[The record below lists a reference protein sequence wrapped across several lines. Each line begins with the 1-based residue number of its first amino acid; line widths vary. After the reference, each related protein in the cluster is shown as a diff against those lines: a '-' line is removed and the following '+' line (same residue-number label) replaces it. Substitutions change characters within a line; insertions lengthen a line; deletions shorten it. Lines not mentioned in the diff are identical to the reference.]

1 MLRTAAHI
9 FLVAGCLP
17 VFAAST
23 ALAQIAEGESPSS
36 ESSLAESSLMDQST
50 LPNALDLKGSRPK
63 ADPSVMAPAATMLP
77 EDLDALS
84 APDSLAL
91 PDLPSQVTIR
101 ELRPLTLAEVERLVE
116 VNNPSLKAAASQVEQ
131 AKSAVLAAISA
142 WYPTVNLTANGLPQ
156 YLEGEQYRN
165 PKFLQRSNI
174 DNSFSDQKNSEGE
187 PLFPNNQEDQLVR
200 APNTFTKR
208 LSASFSAQVQ
218 WNLIDP
224 ARVPQISAARD
235 SFEKASDAYL
245 IALRDL
251 RLQASRNYFQLQRQ
265 DEQVRI
271 GQQSVRASLVSLSQ
285 ARARY
290 QAGVATKLEVLEAQT
305 QLSRDRLV
313 LTDGL
318 AGQSKARRAL
328 SALLD
333 LPQDVTPTAANPS
346 RVIGMWQPSL
356 QESIIAAYAFREE
369 LDQFILD
376 ISINNSNAN
385 AALAAVQP
393 VLSIFNNFNTS
404 RTQGQAGQ
412 SGSIDMDDYNWSV
425 NNAVGLSARWN
436 IFDGGRA
443 RAQYRQNKQRAEQSK
458 FNFASERD
466 KIRSEVEDSFFD
478 LRRASQN
485 IHTAASEV
493 LTTAESLRLARLRF
507 QAGVTTQREVVET
520 QRDLTKAEVS
530 YANAVTDYNVSIA
543 ELRRRTGLD
552 QVLVCPALN
561 LPATKPNQV
570 DLDIPI
576 EPQPNRSACEAP
588 VPVLQG

>member
-1 MLRTAAHI
+1 MFRIAAHI
-9 FLVAGCLP
+9 VFVAGCLP
-17 VFAAST
+17 ALAAST
-23 ALAQIAEGESPSS
+23 ALAQVAEDEFAT
-36 ESSLAESSLMDQST
+36 AESSLMDQST
-50 LPNALDLKGSRPK
+50 LPNAIDLKGSRPK
-63 ADPSVMAPAATMLP
+63 ADPSVMAPAATTLP
-77 EDLDALS
+77 EDLDALKS
-84 APDSLAL
+84 PDSLAL

-165 PKFLQRSNI
+165 PDFI
-174 DNSFSDQKNSEGE
+174 GANSVNPETGDPIRQ
-187 PLFPNNQEDQLVR
+187 
-200 APNTFTKR
+200 PNTYTSR
-208 LSASFSAQVQ
+208 WSASFSAQVQ

-235 SFEKASDAYL
+235 NFEKASDAYL
-245 IALRDL
+245 IALREL
-251 RLQASRNYFQLQRQ
+251 RLQSSTSYFQLQRQ

-271 GQQSVRASLVSLSQ
+271 GQESVRASLLSLRD

-305 QLSRDRLV
+305 QLSRDRQV

-318 AGQSKARRAL
+318 AGQARARRSLA
-328 SALLD
+328 ALLD

-346 RVIGMWQPSL
+346 RVIGIWQPSL

-404 RTQGQAGQ
+404 KNQGQANRT
-412 SGSIDMDDYNWSV
+412 GSIDMADYNWNYS
-425 NNAVGLSARWN
+425 NAVGLNATWA

-443 RAQYRQNKQRAEQSK
+443 RAQYRRNKQRAEESK

-466 KIRSEVEDSFFD
+466 RIRSEVENSFYN
-478 LRRASQN
+478 LREASQN
-485 IHTAASEV
+485 IHTTSTEV
-493 LTTAESLRLARLRF
+493 LSSAESLRLARLRF
-507 QAGVTTQREVVET
+507 QAGVTTQREVVDT
-520 QRDLTKAEVS
+520 QRDLTNAEVR
-530 YANAVTDYNVSIA
+530 YANAITDYNISIA

-552 QVLVCPALN
+552 QVLACPALN

-576 EPQPNRSACEAP
+576 ESQPNRPACEAP
-588 VPVLQG
+588 VPIVQG

>member
-1 MLRTAAHI
+1 
-9 FLVAGCLP
+9 

-23 ALAQIAEGESPSS
+23 AFAQVPEGETIPPQ
-36 ESSLAESSLMDQST
+36 SSLMDQAT
-50 LPNALDLKGSRPK
+50 LPNAIDIKGPRPK
-63 ADPSVMAPAATMLP
+63 ADSSVMPPAATTLP

-84 APDSLAL
+84 SPDSLAL
-91 PDLPSQVTIR
+91 PVLPSQVTIR
-101 ELRPLTLAEVERLVE
+101 ELRPLTLQEVERLVE

-131 AKSAVLAAISA
+131 AKSGVLAAISA

-165 PKFLQRSNI
+165 PKFLATPEQNP
-174 DNSFSDQKNSEGE
+174 QTGE
-187 PLFPNNQEDQLVR
+187 PLFERD
-200 APNTFTKR
+200 ANTYTKR
-208 LSASFSAQVQ
+208 WSANFSAQVQ

-235 SFEKASDAYL
+235 NFERASDAYL
-245 IALRDL
+245 IALREL
-251 RLQASRNYFQLQRQ
+251 RLQSSTSYFQLQRQ

-271 GQQSVRASLVSLSQ
+271 GQQSVRASLVSLRD

-290 QAGVATKLEVLEAQT
+290 QAGVATKQEVLEAQT
-305 QLSRDRLV
+305 QLSRDRSV

-328 SALLD
+328 AALLD

-346 RVIGMWQPSL
+346 RVLGIWQPSL

-393 VLSIFNNFNTS
+393 VLSIFNRFDTGRN
-404 RTQGQAGQ
+404 QGQGNK
-412 SGSIDMDDYNWSV
+412 SGSVDMDDYNWNYS
-425 NNAVGLSARWN
+425 NAVGLNATWA

-443 RAQYRQNKQRAEQSK
+443 RAQYRQNKQRAEESK

-466 KIRSEVEDSFFD
+466 RIRSEVEDSFFN
-478 LRRASQN
+478 LRKASQN
-485 IHTAASEV
+485 IHTSASEV
-493 LTTAESLRLARLRF
+493 LSTAESLRLARLRF
-507 QAGVTTQREVVET
+507 QAGVTTQREVVDT

-530 YANAVTDYNVSIA
+530 YANAITDYNVSIA

-552 QVLVCPALN
+552 QVLACPALN
-561 LPATKPNQV
+561 LPATNQTQV
-570 DLDIPI
+570 DIDVPI
-576 EPQPNRSACEAP
+576 EPQPNRPACEAP
-588 VPVLQG
+588 VPVVQG

>member
-1 MLRTAAHI
+1 VLRTAAHI

-17 VFAAST
+17 VFAATT
-23 ALAQIAEGESPSS
+23 ALAQVTEGEITAS
-36 ESSLAESSLMDQST
+36 ESSLMDQST
-50 LPNALDLKGSRPK
+50 LPNAIDIKGPRPK
-63 ADPSVMAPAATMLP
+63 ADSSVMPPAATTLP
-77 EDLDALS
+77 EDLNALTS
-84 APDSLAL
+84 PDSLAL

-101 ELRPLTLAEVERLVE
+101 ELRPLTLQEVERLVE

-131 AKSAVLAAISA
+131 AKSGVLAAISA

-165 PKFLQRSNI
+165 PKFLATPEQNP
-174 DNSFSDQKNSEGE
+174 QTGE
-187 PLFPNNQEDQLVR
+187 PLFERD
-200 APNTFTKR
+200 ANTYTKR
-208 LSASFSAQVQ
+208 WSANFSAQVQ

-235 SFEKASDAYL
+235 NFERASDAYL
-245 IALRDL
+245 IALREL
-251 RLQASRNYFQLQRQ
+251 RLQSSTSYFQLQRQ

-271 GQQSVRASLVSLSQ
+271 GQQSVRASLVSLRD

-328 SALLD
+328 AALLD

-346 RVIGMWQPSL
+346 RVLGIWQPSL

-393 VLSIFNNFNTS
+393 VLSIFNRFDTGRN
-404 RTQGQAGQ
+404 QGQGNK
-412 SGSIDMDDYNWSV
+412 SGSVDMDDYNWNYS
-425 NNAVGLSARWN
+425 NAVGLNATWA

-443 RAQYRQNKQRAEQSK
+443 RAQYRQNKQRAEESK

-466 KIRSEVEDSFFD
+466 RIRSEVEDSFFN
-478 LRRASQN
+478 LRKASQN
-485 IHTAASEV
+485 IHTSASEV
-493 LTTAESLRLARLRF
+493 LSTAESLRLARLRF
-507 QAGVTTQREVVET
+507 QAGVTTQREVVDT

-530 YANAVTDYNVSIA
+530 YANAITDYNVSIA

-552 QVLVCPALN
+552 QVLACPALN
-561 LPATKPNQV
+561 LPATKQTQA
-570 DLDIPI
+570 DIDVPI
-576 EPQPNRSACEAP
+576 EPQPNRPACEAP
-588 VPVLQG
+588 VPVYQS

>member
-1 MLRTAAHI
+1 VLRTAAHI

-23 ALAQIAEGESPSS
+23 ALAQVAEGES
-36 ESSLAESSLMDQST
+36 LTAESSLMDQST

-63 ADPSVMAPAATMLP
+63 ADPSVMPPAATTLP
-77 EDLDALS
+77 GDLDVLKS
-84 APDSLAL
+84 PDSLAL

-116 VNNPSLKAAASQVEQ
+116 VNNPSLKAAASQVQQ
-131 AKSAVLAAISA
+131 AKAGVRAAISA

-156 YLEGEQYRN
+156 YLDGEQFRN
-165 PKFLQRSNI
+165 PDFLATPQQNPLT
-174 DNSFSDQKNSEGE
+174 GE
-187 PLFPNNQEDQLVR
+187 SLFERD
-200 APNTFTKR
+200 ANTYTRR
-208 LSASFSAQVQ
+208 LSANLSAQVR

-224 ARVPQISAARD
+224 ARVPEISAARD
-235 SFEKASDAYL
+235 NFEKASDAYL
-245 IALRDL
+245 IALREL
-251 RLQASRNYFQLQRQ
+251 RLRAATAYFQLQRQ
-265 DEQVRI
+265 GEQVRI
-271 GQQSVRASLVSLSQ
+271 GQQSVRASLVSLRD

-313 LTDGL
+313 LTNGL
-318 AGQSKARRAL
+318 AGQSQARRSLA
-328 SALLD
+328 ALLD

-346 RVIGMWQPSL
+346 RVLGIWQPSL

-393 VLSIFNNFNTS
+393 VVSIFNQFDTGRN
-404 RTQGQAGQ
+404 QGQSNK
-412 SGSIDMDDYNWSV
+412 SGTVDMDDYNWNYS
-425 NNAVGLSARWN
+425 NAVGLNATWN

-443 RAQYRQNKQRAEQSK
+443 RARYRQNKQRAEESK
-458 FNFASERD
+458 FNFATERD
-466 KIRSEVEDSFFD
+466 RIRSEVEESFFD

-485 IHTAASEV
+485 IHTSASEV
-493 LTTAESLRLARLRF
+493 LSTAESLRLARLRF
-507 QAGVTTQREVVET
+507 QAGVTTQREVVDT
-520 QRDLTKAEVS
+520 QRDLTSAEVR
-530 YANAVTDYNVSIA
+530 YANAITDYNVSIA

-552 QVLVCPALN
+552 QVLACPALN

-570 DLDIPI
+570 ELDIPI
-576 EPQPNRSACEAP
+576 EPQPNRPACEAP
-588 VPVLQG
+588 VPVVQG

>member
-23 ALAQIAEGESPSS
+23 ALAQVVEGESPSS
-36 ESSLAESSLMDQST
+36 EPSLAESSLMDQST

-63 ADPSVMAPAATMLP
+63 ADPSVMPPAATTLP
-77 EDLDALS
+77 DDLDALKS
-84 APDSLAL
+84 PDSLAL

-101 ELRPLTLAEVERLVE
+101 ELRPLTLQEVERLVE

-131 AKSAVLAAISA
+131 AKSGVLAAVSA

-156 YLEGEQYRN
+156 YLDGEQYRN
-165 PKFLQRSNI
+165 PDFAQTVPNPKTGLA
-174 DNSFSDQKNSEGE
+174 E
-187 PLFPNNQEDQLVR
+187 P
-200 APNTFTKR
+200 APNTYTTQW
-208 LSASFSAQVQ
+208 SANFSAQVR

-235 SFEKASDAYL
+235 NFERASDAYL
-245 IALRDL
+245 IALREL
-251 RLQASRNYFQLQRQ
+251 RLQSSTNYFQLQRQ

-271 GQQSVRASLVSLSQ
+271 GQQSVRASLLSLRD

-305 QLSRDRLV
+305 QLARDRLV
-313 LTDGL
+313 LSDGL
-318 AGQSKARRAL
+318 AGQARARRSLA
-328 SALLD
+328 ALLD
-333 LPQDVTPTAANPS
+333 LPQDVTPTAADPS
-346 RVIGMWQPSL
+346 RVLGIWQPSL
-356 QESIIAAYAFREE
+356 QESIVAAYAFREE

-404 RTQGQAGQ
+404 KTQGQSGQ
-412 SGSIDMDDYNWSV
+412 LAMDSIDMDDYSWNVS
-425 NNAVGLSARWN
+425 NAVGLSATWA

-466 KIRSEVEDSFFD
+466 RIRTQVEDSFYN
-478 LRRASQN
+478 LNKASQN
-485 IHTAASEV
+485 IHTSSIEV
-493 LTTAESLRLARLRF
+493 LSTAESLRLARLRF
-507 QAGVTTQREVVET
+507 QAGVTTQREVVDT
-520 QRDLTKAEVS
+520 QRDLTSAEVR
-530 YANAVTDYNVSIA
+530 YANAITDYNTSLA
-543 ELRRRTGLD
+543 QLRRRTGLD
-552 QVLVCPALN
+552 QVLSCPALN
-561 LPATKPNQV
+561 LPATKSNQS
-570 DLDIPI
+570 DIDIPI
-576 EPQPNRSACEAP
+576 DPQPNRPACEAA
-588 VPVLQG
+588 VPVVQG

>member
-23 ALAQIAEGESPSS
+23 ALAQVAEGESTS
-36 ESSLAESSLMDQST
+36 AESSLMDQST
-50 LPNALDLKGSRPK
+50 LPNAIELKGSRPK
-63 ADPSVMAPAATMLP
+63 ADPSVMPPAATSLS
-77 EDLDALS
+77 EDLDALKS
-84 APDSLAL
+84 PDSLAL

-101 ELRPLTLAEVERLVE
+101 ELRPLTLQEVERLVE
-116 VNNPSLKAAASQVEQ
+116 VNNPSLKAAASQVKQ
-131 AKSAVLAAISA
+131 AKSAVLAAIAA

-156 YLEGEQYRN
+156 YLEGEQFRN
-165 PKFLQRSNI
+165 PDFLATPEQNPLT
-174 DNSFSDQKNSEGE
+174 GE
-187 PLFPNNQEDQLVR
+187 PLFERD
-200 APNTFTKR
+200 PNTYTKR
-208 LSASFSAQVQ
+208 LSANFSAQVQ

-235 SFEKASDAYL
+235 TFEKSSDAYL
-245 IALRDL
+245 IALREL
-251 RLQASRNYFQLQRQ
+251 RLRASTRYFQLQRQ

-271 GQQSVRASLVSLSQ
+271 GQQSVRASLVSLRD

-328 SALLD
+328 AALLD

-346 RVIGMWQPSL
+346 RVLGIWQPSL

-376 ISINNSNAN
+376 ISISNSNAN

-393 VLSIFNNFNTS
+393 IVSIFNRFDTAKN
-404 RTQGQAGQ
+404 QGQGNK
-412 SGSIDMDDYNWSV
+412 SGSVDMDDYNWNYS
-425 NNAVGLSARWN
+425 NSVGLSATWN

-443 RAQYRQNKQRAEQSK
+443 RAQYRQNKQRAEESK
-458 FNFASERD
+458 LNFASERD
-466 KIRSEVEDSFFD
+466 RIRSEVEDSFYD
-478 LRRASQN
+478 LLRASQN
-485 IHTAASEV
+485 IHTSASEV
-493 LTTAESLRLARLRF
+493 LSTAESLRLARLRF
-507 QAGVTTQREVVET
+507 QAGVTTQREVVDT

-552 QVLVCPALN
+552 QVLACPALN
-561 LPATKPNQV
+561 LPATKQTQA
-570 DLDIPI
+570 DIDVPI
-576 EPQPNRSACEAP
+576 EPRPNRPACEAP

>member
-17 VFAAST
+17 VFAATT
-23 ALAQIAEGESPSS
+23 ALAQVAEGESPSS
-36 ESSLAESSLMDQST
+36 ESSLMDQST
-50 LPNALDLKGSRPK
+50 LPNAIDLKGSRPK
-63 ADPSVMAPAATMLP
+63 ADPSVMPPAATTLP
-77 EDLDALS
+77 EDLDALKS
-84 APDSLAL
+84 PDSLAL

-101 ELRPLTLAEVERLVE
+101 ELRPLTLSEVERLVE

-131 AKSAVLAAISA
+131 AKSGVLAAVSA

-156 YLEGEQYRN
+156 YLDGEQYRN
-165 PKFLQRSNI
+165 PDFAQTVRNPETGL
-174 DNSFSDQKNSEGE
+174 SE
-187 PLFPNNQEDQLVR
+187 PK
-200 APNTFTKR
+200 PNTYTTQW
-208 LSASFSAQVQ
+208 SANFSAQVR

-235 SFEKASDAYL
+235 SFERASDAYL
-245 IALRDL
+245 IALREL
-251 RLQASRNYFQLQRQ
+251 RLQSSTSYFQLQRQ

-271 GQQSVRASLVSLSQ
+271 GQQSVRASLLSLRD

-305 QLSRDRLV
+305 QLARDRLV
-313 LTDGL
+313 LSDGL
-318 AGQSKARRAL
+318 AGQARSRRSLA
-328 SALLD
+328 ALLD
-333 LPQDVTPTAANPS
+333 LPQDVTPTAADPS
-346 RVIGMWQPSL
+346 RVLGIWQPSL

-404 RTQGQAGQ
+404 KNQGQSNRLATD
-412 SGSIDMDDYNWSV
+412 SIDMDDYSWNVS
-425 NNAVGLSARWN
+425 NAVGLNATWA

-466 KIRSEVEDSFFD
+466 RIRTQVEDSFYN
-478 LRRASQN
+478 LRNASQD
-485 IHTAASEV
+485 IHTTSIEV
-493 LTTAESLRLARLRF
+493 LSTAESLRLARLRF
-507 QAGVTTQREVVET
+507 QAGVTTQREVVDT
-520 QRDLTKAEVS
+520 QRDLTSAEVR
-530 YANAVTDYNVSIA
+530 YANAITDYNTSIA
-543 ELRRRTGLD
+543 QLRRRTGLD
-552 QVLVCPALN
+552 QVLACPAIN
-561 LPATKPNQV
+561 LPATKSNQS
-570 DLDIPI
+570 DIDIPI
-576 EPQPNRSACEAP
+576 DPQPNRPACEAS
-588 VPVLQG
+588 VPVVQG

>member
-1 MLRTAAHI
+1 MLRIAAHI

-17 VFAAST
+17 ALAVST
-23 ALAQIAEGESPSS
+23 AFAQGVEDEFAT
-36 ESSLAESSLMDQST
+36 AESSLMDQST
-50 LPNALDLKGSRPK
+50 LPNAIDLKGSRPK
-63 ADPSVMAPAATMLP
+63 ADLSVMPPAATTLP
-77 EDLDALS
+77 ENLDALAS
-84 APDSLAL
+84 PDSLAL
-91 PDLPSQVTIR
+91 PNLPSQVTIR

-165 PKFLQRSNI
+165 PDFINSQTINPQTGDPLQS
-174 DNSFSDQKNSEGE
+174 
-187 PLFPNNQEDQLVR
+187 
-200 APNTFTKR
+200 PNTYTQQW
-208 LSASFSAQVQ
+208 SANFAAQVQ

-235 SFEKASDAYL
+235 NFEKASDAYL
-245 IALRDL
+245 IALREL
-251 RLQASRNYFQLQRQ
+251 RLQASTSYFQLQRQ

-271 GQQSVRASLVSLSQ
+271 GQQSVRASLISLRD

-305 QLSRDRLV
+305 QLSRDRLI

-318 AGQSKARRAL
+318 AGQSQSRRSLA
-328 SALLD
+328 ALLD
-333 LPQDVTPTAANPS
+333 LPQDVTPTAADPS
-346 RVIGMWQPSL
+346 RVLGVWQPSL

-369 LDQFILD
+369 LDQFVLD

-393 VLSIFNNFNTS
+393 VLSIFNRFDTGKS
-404 RTQGQAGQ
+404 QGQ
-412 SGSIDMDDYNWSV
+412 SRRTGSIDMDDYNWNYS
-425 NNAVGLSARWN
+425 NAVGLSATWA

-443 RAQYRQNKQRAEQSK
+443 RAQYRRNKQRAEESK
-458 FNFASERD
+458 FNFATERD
-466 KIRSEVEDSFFD
+466 RIRTQVEDSFFS

-485 IHTAASEV
+485 IHTSASEV
-493 LTTAESLRLARLRF
+493 LSTSESLRLARLRF
-507 QAGVTTQREVVET
+507 QAGVTTQREVVDT
-520 QRDLTKAEVS
+520 QRDLTSAEVR
-530 YANAVTDYNVSIA
+530 YANAINEYNTSIA

-552 QVLVCPALN
+552 QVLACPALS

-576 EPQPNRSACEAP
+576 EPQPNRPACEAP

>member
-1 MLRTAAHI
+1 MFRIAAHI
-9 FLVAGCLP
+9 VFVAGCLP
-17 VFAAST
+17 ALAAST
-23 ALAQIAEGESPSS
+23 ALAQVAEDEFAT
-36 ESSLAESSLMDQST
+36 AESSLMDQST
-50 LPNALDLKGSRPK
+50 LPNAIDLKGSRPK
-63 ADPSVMAPAATMLP
+63 ADPSVMAPAATTLP
-77 EDLDALS
+77 EDLDALKS
-84 APDSLAL
+84 PDSLAL

-165 PKFLQRSNI
+165 PDFI
-174 DNSFSDQKNSEGE
+174 GANSVNPETGDPIRQ
-187 PLFPNNQEDQLVR
+187 
-200 APNTFTKR
+200 PNTYTSR
-208 LSASFSAQVQ
+208 WSASFSAQVQ

-224 ARVPQISAARD
+224 VRVPQISAARD
-235 SFEKASDAYL
+235 NFEKASDAYL
-245 IALRDL
+245 IALREL
-251 RLQASRNYFQLQRQ
+251 RLQSSTSYFQLQRQ

-271 GQQSVRASLVSLSQ
+271 GQESVRASLLSLRD

-305 QLSRDRLV
+305 QLSRDRQV

-318 AGQSKARRAL
+318 GGQARARRSLA
-328 SALLD
+328 ALLD
-333 LPQDVTPTAANPS
+333 LPQDVTPTAANPA
-346 RVIGMWQPSL
+346 RVIGIWQPSL

-404 RTQGQAGQ
+404 KNQGQANRT
-412 SGSIDMDDYNWSV
+412 GSIDMADYNWNYS
-425 NNAVGLSARWN
+425 NAVGLNATWA

-443 RAQYRQNKQRAEQSK
+443 RAQYRRNKQRAEESK

-466 KIRSEVEDSFFD
+466 RIRSEVEDSFYN
-478 LRRASQN
+478 LREASQN
-485 IHTAASEV
+485 IHTTSTEV
-493 LTTAESLRLARLRF
+493 LSSSESLRLARLRF
-507 QAGVTTQREVVET
+507 QAGVTTQREVVDT
-520 QRDLTKAEVS
+520 QRDLTNAEVR
-530 YANAVTDYNVSIA
+530 YANAITDYNISIA

-552 QVLVCPALN
+552 QVLACPALN

-576 EPQPNRSACEAP
+576 ESQPNRPACEAP
-588 VPVLQG
+588 VPIVQG

>member
-17 VFAAST
+17 VFAA
-23 ALAQIAEGESPSS
+23 AAAVAQPVEGASPSP
-36 ESSLAESSLMDQST
+36 ESTLMDQST
-50 LPNALDLKGSRPK
+50 LPSAIDLKGSRPK
-63 ADPSVMAPAATMLP
+63 ADPSVMAPAATTLP
-77 EDLDALS
+77 EDLDALKS
-84 APDSLAL
+84 PDSLAL
-91 PDLPSQVTIR
+91 PNLPSQVTIR
-101 ELRPLTLAEVERLVE
+101 ELRPLTLQEVERLVE

-165 PKFLQRSNI
+165 PDFINTGTINPQTG
-174 DNSFSDQKNSEGE
+174 D
-187 PLFPNNQEDQLVR
+187 PLLS
-200 APNTFTKR
+200 PNTYTQQW
-208 LSASFSAQVQ
+208 SANFAAQVQ

-235 SFEKASDAYL
+235 NFEKASDAYL
-245 IALRDL
+245 IALREL
-251 RLQASRNYFQLQRQ
+251 RLQASTSYFQLQRQ

-271 GQQSVRASLVSLSQ
+271 GQQSVRASLVSLRDAS
-285 ARARY
+285 ARY

-318 AGQSKARRAL
+318 AGQSQARRSLA
-328 SALLD
+328 ALLD
-333 LPQDVTPTAANPS
+333 LPQDVTPTAADPS
-346 RVIGMWQPSL
+346 RVLGVWQPSL

-393 VLSIFNNFNTS
+393 VLSIFNRFDTGKS
-404 RTQGQAGQ
+404 QGQARRT
-412 SGSIDMDDYNWSV
+412 GSVDMDDYNWSYS
-425 NNAVGLSARWN
+425 NAVGLSATWA

-443 RAQYRQNKQRAEQSK
+443 RAQYRQNKQRAEESK

-466 KIRSEVEDSFFD
+466 RIRTEVEDSFFN
-478 LRRASQN
+478 LRRASQD
-485 IHTAASEV
+485 IHTSASEV
-493 LTTAESLRLARLRF
+493 FSTSESLRLARLRF
-507 QAGVTTQREVVET
+507 QAGVTTQREVVDT
-520 QRDLTKAEVS
+520 QRDLTSAEVR
-530 YANAVTDYNVSIA
+530 YANAVNQYNNSIA

-552 QVLVCPALN
+552 QVMACPALN
-561 LPATKPNQV
+561 MPSTKQNRS
-570 DLDIPI
+570 DIDVPI
-576 EPQPNRSACEAP
+576 EPQPNRPACEAP
-588 VPVLQG
+588 IPVLQG

>member
-1 MLRTAAHI
+1 MLRIAAHI

-17 VFAAST
+17 ALAVST
-23 ALAQIAEGESPSS
+23 AFAQGVEDEFAT
-36 ESSLAESSLMDQST
+36 AESSLMDQST
-50 LPNALDLKGSRPK
+50 LPNATDFKGSRPK
-63 ADPSVMAPAATMLP
+63 ADPSVMPPAATTLP
-77 EDLDALS
+77 ENLDALAS
-84 APDSLAL
+84 PDSLAL
-91 PDLPSQVTIR
+91 PNLPSQVTIR

-165 PKFLQRSNI
+165 PNFI
-174 DNSFSDQKNSEGE
+174 NSETINPETGE
-187 PLFPNNQEDQLVR
+187 PLQS
-200 APNTFTKR
+200 ANTYTQQW
-208 LSASFSAQVQ
+208 SANFAAQIQ

-235 SFEKASDAYL
+235 NFEKASDAYL
-245 IALRDL
+245 IALREL
-251 RLQASRNYFQLQRQ
+251 RLQASTSYFQLQRQ

-271 GQQSVRASLVSLSQ
+271 GQQSVRASLISLRD

-318 AGQSKARRAL
+318 AGQSQARRSLA
-328 SALLD
+328 SLLD

-346 RVIGMWQPSL
+346 RVLGIWQPSL

-393 VLSIFNNFNTS
+393 VLSIFNQFNTAKN
-404 RTQGQAGQ
+404 QGQ
-412 SGSIDMDDYNWSV
+412 SRRPGSIDQDDYTWSYS
-425 NNAVGLSARWN
+425 NAVGLSATWA

-443 RAQYRQNKQRAEQSK
+443 RAQYRRNKQRAEESK
-458 FNFASERD
+458 FNFATERD
-466 KIRSEVEDSFFD
+466 RIRTQVEDSFFS

-485 IHTAASEV
+485 IHTSASEV
-493 LTTAESLRLARLRF
+493 LSTSESLRLARLRF
-507 QAGVTTQREVVET
+507 QAGVTTQREVVDT
-520 QRDLTKAEVS
+520 QRDLTSAEVR
-530 YANAVTDYNVSIA
+530 YANAINEYNTSIA

-552 QVLVCPALN
+552 QVLACPALS

-576 EPQPNRSACEAP
+576 EPQPNRPACEAP

>member
-1 MLRTAAHI
+1 
-9 FLVAGCLP
+9 
-17 VFAAST
+17 
-23 ALAQIAEGESPSS
+23 
-36 ESSLAESSLMDQST
+36 MDQSE

-63 ADPSVMAPAATMLP
+63 ADPSVMPPAATTLP
-77 EDLDALS
+77 EDLEVLKS
-84 APDSLAL
+84 PDSLAL

-165 PKFLQRSNI
+165 PKFLAT
-174 DNSFSDQKNSEGE
+174 SEREDPITGE
-187 PLFPNNQEDQLVR
+187 PLFDR
-200 APNTFTKR
+200 DPNTYTKR
-208 LSASFSAQVQ
+208 SSANFSAQVR

-235 SFEKASDAYL
+235 NFEKSSDAYL

-251 RLQASRNYFQLQRQ
+251 RLQAATNYFQLQRQ

-271 GQQSVRASLVSLSQ
+271 GQESVRASLLSLRD

-318 AGQSKARRAL
+318 AGQSQARRSLA
-328 SALLD
+328 SLLD
-333 LPQDVTPTAANPS
+333 LPQDLTPTAADPN
-346 RVIGMWQPSL
+346 RVLGIWQPSL

-393 VLSIFNNFNTS
+393 VLSIFNRFDTS
-404 RTQGQAGQ
+404 RNQGQAGQ
-412 SGSIDMDDYNWSV
+412 SGSIDMDDYNWSYS
-425 NNAVGLSARWN
+425 NAVGLNATWA

-466 KIRSEVEDSFFD
+466 RIRSEVEESFYN
-478 LRRASQN
+478 LRKASQN
-485 IHTAASEV
+485 IHTTSTEV
-493 LTTAESLRLARLRF
+493 LSSAESLRLARLRF
-507 QAGVTTQREVVET
+507 QAGVTTQREVVDT
-520 QRDLTKAEVS
+520 QRDLTNAEVR
-530 YANAVTDYNVSIA
+530 YANSITEYNTSIA
-543 ELRRRTGLD
+543 QLRRRTGLD
-552 QVLVCPALN
+552 QVMACPAIT
-561 LPATKPNQV
+561 LPATKSDQADTYV
-570 DLDIPI
+570 PI
-576 EPQPNRSACEAP
+576 QPQPNRPACEAP
-588 VPVLQG
+588 VPVVQG

>member
-1 MLRTAAHI
+1 
-9 FLVAGCLP
+9 
-17 VFAAST
+17 
-23 ALAQIAEGESPSS
+23 
-36 ESSLAESSLMDQST
+36 MDQST

-63 ADPSVMAPAATMLP
+63 ADPSVMAPAATTLP
-77 EDLDALS
+77 EDLDALKS
-84 APDSLAL
+84 PDSLAL

-156 YLEGEQYRN
+156 YLDGEQYRN
-165 PKFLQRSNI
+165 PDFAQTVPNPETGL
-174 DNSFSDQKNSEGE
+174 SE
-187 PLFPNNQEDQLVR
+187 PK
-200 APNTFTKR
+200 PNTYTTQW
-208 LSASFSAQVQ
+208 SANFSAQVR

-235 SFEKASDAYL
+235 SFERASDAYL
-245 IALRDL
+245 IALREL
-251 RLQASRNYFQLQRQ
+251 RLRASTAYFQLQRQ

-271 GQQSVRASLVSLSQ
+271 GQQSVRASLVSLRD

-318 AGQSKARRAL
+318 AGQSQARRAL
-328 SALLD
+328 AALLA

-346 RVIGMWQPSL
+346 RVLGIWQPSL

-393 VLSIFNNFNTS
+393 VLSIFNRFDTS
-404 RTQGQAGQ
+404 RNQGQANK
-412 SGSIDMDDYNWSV
+412 SGSIDMDDYNWNVS
-425 NNAVGLSARWN
+425 NAVGLNATWA

-466 KIRSEVEDSFFD
+466 RIRSEVEDSFFS
-478 LRRASQN
+478 LRKASQN
-485 IHTAASEV
+485 IHTSASEV
-493 LTTAESLRLARLRF
+493 LSTAESLRLARLRF
-507 QAGVTTQREVVET
+507 QAGVTTQREVVDT

-530 YANAVTDYNVSIA
+530 YANAITDYNVSIA

-552 QVLVCPALN
+552 QVLACPALN

-576 EPQPNRSACEAP
+576 EPQPNRPACEAP

>member
-1 MLRTAAHI
+1 
-9 FLVAGCLP
+9 
-17 VFAAST
+17 
-23 ALAQIAEGESPSS
+23 
-36 ESSLAESSLMDQST
+36 MDQST
-50 LPNALDLKGSRPK
+50 LPNALDLKGPRPK
-63 ADPSVMAPAATMLP
+63 ADPSVMAPAATTLP
-77 EDLDALS
+77 EDLDALKS
-84 APDSLAL
+84 PDSLAL

-131 AKSAVLAAISA
+131 AKSAVLATISA

-156 YLEGEQYRN
+156 YLDGEQYRN
-165 PKFLQRSNI
+165 PDFAQTVPNPETGL
-174 DNSFSDQKNSEGE
+174 SE
-187 PLFPNNQEDQLVR
+187 PK
-200 APNTFTKR
+200 PNTYTKR
-208 LSASFSAQVQ
+208 WSANFSAQVQ

-235 SFEKASDAYL
+235 NFEKASDAYL
-245 IALRDL
+245 IALREL
-251 RLQASRNYFQLQRQ
+251 RLRASTAYFQLQRQ

-271 GQQSVRASLVSLSQ
+271 GQQSVRASLVSLRD

-318 AGQSKARRAL
+318 AGQSQARRAL
-328 SALLD
+328 AALLA

-346 RVIGMWQPSL
+346 RVLGIWQPSL

-393 VLSIFNNFNTS
+393 VLSIFNRFDTS
-404 RTQGQAGQ
+404 RNQGQANK
-412 SGSIDMDDYNWSV
+412 SGSIDMDDYNWNVS
-425 NNAVGLSARWN
+425 NAVGLNATWA

-466 KIRSEVEDSFFD
+466 RIRSEVEDSFFS
-478 LRRASQN
+478 LRKASQN
-485 IHTAASEV
+485 IHTSASEV
-493 LTTAESLRLARLRF
+493 LSTAESLRLARLRF
-507 QAGVTTQREVVET
+507 QAGVTTQREVVDT

-530 YANAVTDYNVSIA
+530 YANAITDYNVSIA

-552 QVLVCPALN
+552 QVLACPAPN

-576 EPQPNRSACEAP
+576 EPQPNRPACEAP

>member
-1 MLRTAAHI
+1 
-9 FLVAGCLP
+9 
-17 VFAAST
+17 
-23 ALAQIAEGESPSS
+23 
-36 ESSLAESSLMDQST
+36 MDQST
-50 LPNALDLKGSRPK
+50 LPNALDLKGPRPK
-63 ADPSVMAPAATMLP
+63 ADPSVMAPAATTLP
-77 EDLDALS
+77 EDLDALKS
-84 APDSLAL
+84 PDSLAL

-156 YLEGEQYRN
+156 YLDGEQYRN
-165 PKFLQRSNI
+165 PDFAQTVPNPETGL
-174 DNSFSDQKNSEGE
+174 SE
-187 PLFPNNQEDQLVR
+187 PK
-200 APNTFTKR
+200 PNTYTTQW
-208 LSASFSAQVQ
+208 SANFSAQVR

-235 SFEKASDAYL
+235 SFERASDAYL
-245 IALRDL
+245 IALREL
-251 RLQASRNYFQLQRQ
+251 RLRASTAYFQLQRQ

-271 GQQSVRASLVSLSQ
+271 GQQSVRASLVSLRD

-318 AGQSKARRAL
+318 AGQSQARRAL
-328 SALLD
+328 AALLA

-346 RVIGMWQPSL
+346 RVLGIWQPSL

-393 VLSIFNNFNTS
+393 VLSIFNRFDTS
-404 RTQGQAGQ
+404 RNQGQANK
-412 SGSIDMDDYNWSV
+412 SGSIDMDDYHWNVS
-425 NNAVGLSARWN
+425 NAVGLNATWA

-466 KIRSEVEDSFFD
+466 RIRSEVEDSFFS
-478 LRRASQN
+478 LRKASQN
-485 IHTAASEV
+485 IHTSASEV
-493 LTTAESLRLARLRF
+493 LSTAESLRLARLRF
-507 QAGVTTQREVVET
+507 QAGVTTQREVVDT

-530 YANAVTDYNVSIA
+530 YANAITDYNVSIA

-552 QVLVCPALN
+552 QVLACPALN

-576 EPQPNRSACEAP
+576 EPQPNRPACEAP

>member
-1 MLRTAAHI
+1 MLQTAAHI
-9 FLVAGCLP
+9 FLVAGCLH
-17 VFAAST
+17 VFSPST
-23 ALAQIAEGESPSS
+23 ALAQIAEGESTSA

-63 ADPSVMAPAATMLP
+63 ADPSVMPPAAAALP
-77 EDLDALS
+77 EDLDALNS
-84 APDSLAL
+84 PDSLAL

-101 ELRPLTLAEVERLVE
+101 ELRPLTLAEVEQIVE

-131 AKSAVLAAISA
+131 AKSAVLASISA

-165 PKFLQRSNI
+165 PNFI
-174 DNSFSDQKNSEGE
+174 DQTSIDPETGDPIRQ
-187 PLFPNNQEDQLVR
+187 
-200 APNTFTKR
+200 PNTYTNR
-208 LSASFSAQVQ
+208 WSANFSAQVK

-235 SFEKASDAYL
+235 NFEKAGDAYL

-251 RLQASRNYFQLQRQ
+251 RLQSSTSYFRLQRQ

-271 GQQSVRASLVSLSQ
+271 GQQSVRASLVSLRD

-318 AGQSKARRAL
+318 AGQSQARRAL
-328 SALLD
+328 AALLD

-346 RVIGMWQPSL
+346 RVLGIWQPSL

-393 VLSIFNNFNTS
+393 VLSIFNRFDTGRN
-404 RTQGQAGQ
+404 QGQANR
-412 SGSIDMDDYNWSV
+412 SGSVDMDDYNWNYS
-425 NNAVGLSARWN
+425 NAVGLNATWA

-443 RAQYRQNKQRAEQSK
+443 RAQYRENKQRAEESK

-466 KIRSEVEDSFFD
+466 RIRSEVEDSFFN
-478 LRRASQN
+478 LRKASQN
-485 IHTAASEV
+485 IHTSVSEV
-493 LTTAESLRLARLRF
+493 LSTAESLRLARLRF
-507 QAGVTTQREVVET
+507 QAGVTTQREVVDT

-530 YANAVTDYNVSIA
+530 YANAITEYNISIA

-552 QVLVCPALN
+552 QVLACPVLN
-561 LPATKPNQV
+561 LPSTKPDQV
-570 DLDIPI
+570 EVDIPI
-576 EPQPNRSACEAP
+576 DPQPNRPACEAP
-588 VPVLQG
+588 VPVSPG

>member
-23 ALAQIAEGESPSS
+23 ALAQVVEGESPSS
-36 ESSLAESSLMDQST
+36 EPSLAESSLMDQST

-63 ADPSVMAPAATMLP
+63 ADPSVMPPAATTLP
-77 EDLDALS
+77 DDLDALKS
-84 APDSLAL
+84 PDSLAL

-101 ELRPLTLAEVERLVE
+101 ELRPLTLQEVERLVE

-131 AKSAVLAAISA
+131 AKSGVLAAVSA

-156 YLEGEQYRN
+156 YLDGEQYRN
-165 PKFLQRSNI
+165 PDFAQTVPNPETGL
-174 DNSFSDQKNSEGE
+174 SE
-187 PLFPNNQEDQLVR
+187 P
-200 APNTFTKR
+200 APNTYTTQW
-208 LSASFSAQVQ
+208 SANFSAQVR

-224 ARVPQISAARD
+224 ARVPQISSARD
-235 SFEKASDAYL
+235 NFERASDAYL
-245 IALRDL
+245 IALREL
-251 RLQASRNYFQLQRQ
+251 RLQSSTSYFQLQRQ

-271 GQQSVRASLVSLSQ
+271 GQQSVRASLLSLRD

-305 QLSRDRLV
+305 QLARDRLV
-313 LTDGL
+313 LSDGL
-318 AGQSKARRAL
+318 AGQARARRSLA
-328 SALLD
+328 ALLD
-333 LPQDVTPTAANPS
+333 LPQDVTPTAADPS
-346 RVIGMWQPSL
+346 RVLGIWQPSL
-356 QESIIAAYAFREE
+356 QESIVAAYAFREE

-404 RTQGQAGQ
+404 KTQGQSGQ
-412 SGSIDMDDYNWSV
+412 LAMDSIDMDDYTWNVS
-425 NNAVGLSARWN
+425 NAVGLSATWA

-466 KIRSEVEDSFFD
+466 RIRTQVEDSFYN
-478 LRRASQN
+478 LNKASQN
-485 IHTAASEV
+485 IHTSSIEV
-493 LTTAESLRLARLRF
+493 LSTAESLRLARLRF
-507 QAGVTTQREVVET
+507 QAGVTTQREVVDT
-520 QRDLTKAEVS
+520 QRDLTSAEVR
-530 YANAVTDYNVSIA
+530 YANAITDYNTSLA
-543 ELRRRTGLD
+543 QLRRRTGLD
-552 QVLVCPALN
+552 QVLSCPALN
-561 LPATKPNQV
+561 LPATKSNQS
-570 DLDIPI
+570 DIDIPI
-576 EPQPNRSACEAP
+576 DPQPNRPACEAA
-588 VPVLQG
+588 VPVVQG

>member
-1 MLRTAAHI
+1 
-9 FLVAGCLP
+9 
-17 VFAAST
+17 VFAATT
-23 ALAQIAEGESPSS
+23 ALAQVTEGEITAS
-36 ESSLAESSLMDQST
+36 ESSLMDQST
-50 LPNALDLKGSRPK
+50 LPNAIDIKGPRPK
-63 ADPSVMAPAATMLP
+63 ADSSVMPPAATTLP
-77 EDLDALS
+77 EDLNALTS
-84 APDSLAL
+84 PDSLAL

-101 ELRPLTLAEVERLVE
+101 ELRPLTLQEVERLVE

-131 AKSAVLAAISA
+131 AKSGVLAAISA

-165 PKFLQRSNI
+165 PKFLATPEQNP
-174 DNSFSDQKNSEGE
+174 QTGE
-187 PLFPNNQEDQLVR
+187 PLFERD
-200 APNTFTKR
+200 ANTYTKR
-208 LSASFSAQVQ
+208 WSANFSAQVQ

-235 SFEKASDAYL
+235 NFERASDAYL
-245 IALRDL
+245 IALREL
-251 RLQASRNYFQLQRQ
+251 RLQSSTSYFQLQRQ

-271 GQQSVRASLVSLSQ
+271 GQQSVRASLVSLRE

-318 AGQSKARRAL
+318 AGQSQARRAL
-328 SALLD
+328 AALLN

-346 RVIGMWQPSL
+346 RVLGTWQPSL

-393 VLSIFNNFNTS
+393 VLSIFNRFDTGRN
-404 RTQGQAGQ
+404 QGQGNK
-412 SGSIDMDDYNWSV
+412 SGSVDMDDYNWNYS
-425 NNAVGLSARWN
+425 NAVGLNATWA

-443 RAQYRQNKQRAEQSK
+443 RAQYRQNKQRAEESK

-466 KIRSEVEDSFFD
+466 RIRSEVEDSFFN
-478 LRRASQN
+478 LRKASQN
-485 IHTAASEV
+485 IHTSASEV
-493 LTTAESLRLARLRF
+493 LSTAESLRLARLRF
-507 QAGVTTQREVVET
+507 QAGVTTQREVVDT

-530 YANAVTDYNVSIA
+530 YANAITDYNVSIA

-552 QVLVCPALN
+552 QVLACPALN
-561 LPATKPNQV
+561 LPATKQTQ
-570 DLDIPI
+570 LDIDVPI
-576 EPQPNRSACEAP
+576 EPQPNRPACEAP
-588 VPVLQG
+588 VPVYQS